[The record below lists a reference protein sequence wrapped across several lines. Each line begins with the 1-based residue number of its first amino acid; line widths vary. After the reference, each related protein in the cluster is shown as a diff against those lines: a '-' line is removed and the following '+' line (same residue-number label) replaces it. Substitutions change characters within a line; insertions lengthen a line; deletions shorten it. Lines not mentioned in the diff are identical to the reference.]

1 VKSLTIRKLAEIIK
15 AQVSESSNL
24 KPVLDRDRG
33 FQISDV
39 CIDSRQISPGCIF
52 FAIKGANHDGHDFVP
67 QALESGAAC
76 AVVQKKIDTDKP
88 VLLVDDT
95 IKALGELA
103 KYVRENS
110 LYKVVAITGS
120 AGKTTTKN
128 IISHILNSK
137 YKCFSSPKS
146 YNNHIGVPLTILKA
160 PQDSQILI
168 SELGSNHIG
177 EIGRLTRIIQPDIAI
192 ITTICPAHL
201 EGFGNIDAIIGE
213 KVSITAGL
221 RAGGKF
227 FINGSVKK
235 LVDYCKNQKLSFETF
250 GPTKDCDVYLENI
263 KLSGDKSSFV
273 IDNVPV
279 SLPLVSRANV
289 ENASA
294 AWAVCKSLGIS
305 ASQFAKSIASIKPV
319 DMRLEP
325 LKFGSCLVLADCY
338 NANPGSMANAIE
350 TLSLTAEQQ
359 GKRAV
364 FICGKMGELG
374 SSSEKLHA
382 ELGEKIAQYKI
393 PLLLTT
399 KGDCTGVADAARKS
413 ADYDISI
420 SIFEN
425 TAQLCDNLHKFIKP
439 DDIILVKASRSERF
453 ETVVDSL
460 KRLFIGQ

>member
-1 VKSLTIRKLAEIIK
+1 VIPLNIKKLAEIIK
-15 AQVSESSNL
+15 ARNTLPGDAAISSVSIN
-24 KPVLDRDRG
+24 
-33 FQISDV
+33 
-39 CIDSRQISPGCIF
+39 SRKILPGCVF
-52 FAIKGANHDGHDFVP
+52 FAIKGANHDGRDFVA
-67 QALESGAAC
+67 QAFEGSAAC
-76 AVVQKKIDTDKP
+76 AVVQKKIDIDKP

-95 IKALGELA
+95 IKAIGEFA
-103 KYVRENS
+103 KYIRENS
-110 LYKVVAITGS
+110 SYKVIAITGS

-128 IISHILNSK
+128 IISHILKSK
-137 YKCFSSPKS
+137 FRCFSSPKS
-146 YNNHIGVPLTILKA
+146 YNNHIGVPLTILDA

-177 EIGRLTRIIQPDIAI
+177 EIGQLTRIIQPDIAV

-201 EGFGNIDAIIGE
+201 EGFGSIDAIIEE

-221 RAGGKF
+221 KAGGKF
-227 FINGSVKK
+227 FINGSIKK
-235 LVDYCKNQKLSFETF
+235 LVDYCKNRKLSFETF
-250 GPTKDCDVYLENI
+250 GTIKDCDVYLENI
-263 KLSGDKSSFV
+263 KLSGDKSTFV
-273 IDNVPV
+273 IDNVTV
-279 SLPLVSRANV
+279 GLPLVGRANV

-305 ASQFAKSIASIKPV
+305 AAQFAKSIASITPV

-325 LKFGSCLVLADCY
+325 LRFGPCLVLADCY
-338 NANPGSMANAIE
+338 NANPGSMANALE
-350 TLSLTAEQQ
+350 TLSLMAGRQ

-393 PLLLTT
+393 PVLLTM
-399 KGDCTGVADAARKS
+399 KGDCALAADAAKKS

-420 SIFEN
+420 GVFEN

-453 ETVVDSL
+453 EAVVDSL

>member
-1 VKSLTIRKLAEIIK
+1 MIPLNIKKLAEIVK
-15 AQVSESSNL
+15 ARNTLTDDAAISSVS
-24 KPVLDRDRG
+24 
-33 FQISDV
+33 
-39 CIDSRQISPGCIF
+39 IDSRKVLPGCVF
-52 FAIKGANHDGHDFVP
+52 FAIKGANHDGHDFVN
-67 QALESGAAC
+67 QAFQNGAVC

-95 IKALGELA
+95 TGALGELA

-110 LYKVVAITGS
+110 SYKVVAITGS

-128 IISHILNSK
+128 IINHILSTK
-137 YKCFSSPKS
+137 FRCFSSPKS
-146 YNNHIGVPLTILKA
+146 YNNHIGVPLTILDA

-177 EIGRLTRIIQPDIAI
+177 EIRQLTRIIQPDIAV

-201 EGFGNIDAIIGE
+201 EGFGSIDAIIKE

-235 LVDYCKNQKLSFETF
+235 LVDYCKKQKLSFETF
-250 GPTKDCDVYLENI
+250 EVPDF
-263 KLSGDKSSFV
+263 KLSGDKSTFV
-273 IDNVPV
+273 IDNVAV
-279 SLPLVSRANV
+279 NLPLIGRANV

-305 ASQFAKSIASIKPV
+305 ANQFSESIASVKPV

-325 LKFGSCLVLADCY
+325 LNLGSCLVLADCY
-338 NANPGSMANAIE
+338 NANPGSMANALE
-350 TLSLTAEQQ
+350 TLSLMAAQQ
-359 GKRAV
+359 GRRAV

-382 ELGEKIAQYKI
+382 ELGEKIAQHKI
-393 PLLLTT
+393 PVLLTT
-399 KGDCTGVADAARKS
+399 KGDCTGVADAAKKS

-420 SIFEN
+420 GVFEN
-425 TAQLCDNLHKFIKP
+425 TTQLCDNMYKFIKP

-453 ETVVDSL
+453 EAVVDSL